1 MPRGRKKKEDVD
13 QIVPEVAKDES
24 SEKKISYSVKLKDP
38 NSFLNLRKG
47 AGADKLSI
55 GRLHEGDI
63 VEPLE
68 EEKNGWIK
76 VEHEGKTGYVL
87 FSKLALI

>member
-1 MPRGRKKKEDVD
+1 MPRGRRKKEDVD
-13 QIVPEVAKDES
+13 QIIPEVEKDES
-24 SEKKISYSVKLKDP
+24 SEKKVRYCVKLKDP

-47 AGADKLSI
+47 AGADKPSI

-68 EEKNGWIK
+68 DEKNGWIK
-76 VEHEGKTGYVL
+76 IEFDGKTGFVL
-87 FSKLALI
+87 SSRLALV